1 MDVSVQPSSATLV
14 YLYAG
19 QIVPAPKGIFPM
31 AALDPLTGAKLDLKQ
46 LVIKTYTAAIMDLVA
61 SGRITLEVVP
71 LKKFLGKD
79 NALIPTVNVAPT
91 GKPADTASL
100 FLSLFADTAKPEQR
114 RVREMVIRVVGGRD
128 STDYPWFLALAPV
141 LNEAVNAGYVSQDP
155 NKPSALKAMFK
166 PTEALTR
173 VYPVA
178 ERITSLNGAG
188 EAALARLAAF
198 EHSLG
203 PAAEL
208 LRKEITSGVD
218 ACKEQPDGD

>member
-1 MDVSVQPSSATLV
+1 MDASAQPSSATLV
-14 YLYAG
+14 YLYSG

-31 AALDPLTGAKLDLKQ
+31 AALDPLNGTKLDLKQ
-46 LVIKTYTAAIMDLVA
+46 MVMKTYTAAIMDLVE
-61 SGRITLEVVP
+61 SGRISLEVVAF
-71 LKKFLGKD
+71 KKFLGKD
-79 NALIPTVNVAPT
+79 NALVPRVNVAPA

-100 FLSLFADTAKPEQR
+100 FLSLFADASKPEQR
-114 RVREMVIRVVGGRD
+114 RVREMVIRVVGGRG

-155 NKPSALKAMFK
+155 NKPGALKAMFR

-178 ERITSLNGAG
+178 ERIASLNGAG

-198 EHSLG
+198 ERGLG
-203 PAAEL
+203 EMAVL
-208 LRKEITSGVD
+208 LRKEIENGVD